1 MRYALHF
8 AARKFPVAKA
18 NLWSVGFLGE
28 RPLHN
33 FGGCGDIGS
42 RVSLFG
48 VGLST
53 FLSRLGRMNAV
64 VVETGT
70 HAPGCSFLGLSR
82 RVRACCQCRSAVAG
96 VRQSSSAS
104 DARPQFSPISCSAA
118 SAHRIGA
125 LIAAALVGPMSGIY
139 ATQAMESRQGAIDA
153 PPGSA
158 AETVVDRL
166 AAQAVLS
173 FRERHGLIAD
183 SDFAYAFSSWEEAAQ
198 NSGHAVADAWAE
210 VSQDLEDA
218 AILGLVDRA
227 VAAGQAER
235 ASVPA
240 PVRISHLVRKP
251 VAERAGRSRRRD
263 LPALSGAADGE
274 LCEFLVDSGA
284 RQPDNLQGER
294 RKEWVSF
301 LKVLAAKKV
310 AAAEPATVTR
320 ALRTLRELS
329 QWQVLRGRSG
339 GLGDVDSIDLFA
351 FLRDGTQA
359 PARALSGLRWFVK
372 LAGLGWD
379 LSDLQPAPKLG
390 REGPS
395 QAAVAEP
402 GMVEELEHRIV
413 QLYEAS
419 DPRWSCLL
427 ANWLIMAGCLRHQ
440 HLERS
445 YPVSITQSTAH
456 FWCSK
461 GKQSHSRAGFRWAAP
476 AHFTEGF
483 PWAEAWL
490 ESYGSLPASQRQRC
504 GICFDSAGHPWQ
516 FRQVTLLAQEVFSGL
531 EPPVSTYSWR
541 RVAPSVGTLMGLD
554 DTSLLALGDWTDK
567 SKVQSSKA
575 SMPIHYSGTRYS
587 LSVRVKHLTL
597 AATARCLALDSWAEA
612 QVQATDPSLQAE
624 VAEKIRLDGTTIW
637 RPPAGT
643 PGPPA
648 KLTFK
653 TTALKLRRQSR
664 ESQLVPG
671 GTRSKPAEP
680 KMPAQVNG
688 RVCSAFLRNGMRLCP
703 AFQSASCRADQ
714 CALAHQCATVLR
726 SGRVCGGR
734 HPARECHDRRRIA
747 PGDVPPAVSVPTG
760 VAEEPVRPPLPRKPQ
775 LPVTEPR
782 VAPAARPKAAGPRAS
797 TGLVEVE
804 VEALVAAEPVAMRPK
819 PKRRPRVSGDLPVQA
834 GAPVRLTP
842 RAASLDVVPAQP
854 ERRVRASSWRDRQ
867 PRDEPASSSQ
877 AGRPLRPGEWRD
889 KPASSRAP
897 VEPLRRGKKRGH
909 EDDEARFDELAR
921 TAPKKGDRQALQIPT
936 EVWRSRAGGRLFLG
950 ALPTEANKD
959 KFPPVALQITAM
971 AQHPWSRGGVV
982 LPGALHRQWQ
992 ITVWKPP

>member
-1 MRYALHF
+1 MVAEPGTL
-8 AARKFPVAKA
+8 ARG
-18 NLWSVGFLGE
+18 GF
-28 RPLHN
+28 
-33 FGGCGDIGS
+33 
-42 RVSLFG
+42 
-48 VGLST
+48 
-53 FLSRLGRMNAV
+53 
-64 VVETGT
+64 
-70 HAPGCSFLGLSR
+70 FLGLSR

-96 VRQSSSAS
+96 VRQSSSAG
-104 DARPQFSPISCSAA
+104 DARPQFAPISCPAA

-139 ATQAMESRQGAIDA
+139 ATQAMESRHGAIDA

-173 FRERHGLIAD
+173 FPERHGLIAD

-210 VSQDLEDA
+210 VSQDLEDD
-218 AILGLVDRA
+218 AILGLVDKA

-235 ASVPA
+235 ASVPV
-240 PVRISHLVRKP
+240 PVRISLVRKP
-251 VAERAGRSRRRD
+251 ERAGRSRKRD
-263 LPALSGAADGE
+263 LPALSGAAAGE

-339 GLGDVDSIDLFA
+339 GLGDVGSIDLFA
-351 FLRDGTQA
+351 FVRDGTQA

-413 QLYEAS
+413 QLYEAR
-419 DPRWSCLL
+419 DPRWSRLL

-456 FWCSK
+456 FCCSK

-490 ESYGSLPASQRQRC
+490 ESYGSLPASKRQRC

-531 EPPVSTYSWR
+531 EPPVSTYSSPLTHGGGWHLR
-541 RVAPSVGTLMGLD
+541 
-554 DTSLLALGDWTDK
+554 W
-567 SKVQSSKA
+567 
-575 SMPIHYSGTRYS
+575 
-587 LSVRVKHLTL
+587 VR
-597 AATARCLALDSWAEA
+597 
-612 QVQATDPSLQAE
+612 
-624 VAEKIRLDGTTIW
+624 
-637 RPPAGT
+637 
-643 PGPPA
+643 
-648 KLTFK
+648 
-653 TTALKLRRQSR
+653 
-664 ESQLVPG
+664 
-671 GTRSKPAEP
+671 
-680 KMPAQVNG
+680 
-688 RVCSAFLRNGMRLCP
+688 
-703 AFQSASCRADQ
+703 
-714 CALAHQCATVLR
+714 
-726 SGRVCGGR
+726 
-734 HPARECHDRRRIA
+734 
-747 PGDVPPAVSVPTG
+747 
-760 VAEEPVRPPLPRKPQ
+760 
-775 LPVTEPR
+775 
-782 VAPAARPKAAGPRAS
+782 
-797 TGLVEVE
+797 
-804 VEALVAAEPVAMRPK
+804 
-819 PKRRPRVSGDLPVQA
+819 
-834 GAPVRLTP
+834 
-842 RAASLDVVPAQP
+842 
-854 ERRVRASSWRDRQ
+854 
-867 PRDEPASSSQ
+867 
-877 AGRPLRPGEWRD
+877 
-889 KPASSRAP
+889 
-897 VEPLRRGKKRGH
+897 
-909 EDDEARFDELAR
+909 
-921 TAPKKGDRQALQIPT
+921 
-936 EVWRSRAGGRLFLG
+936 
-950 ALPTEANKD
+950 
-959 KFPPVALQITAM
+959 
-971 AQHPWSRGGVV
+971 
-982 LPGALHRQWQ
+982 
-992 ITVWKPP
+992 

>member
-8 AARKFPVAKA
+8 AAKKFPVAKA

-210 VSQDLEDA
+210 VSQDLEDD

-240 PVRISHLVRKP
+240 PARISHLVRKP

-359 PARALSGLRWFVK
+359 PARALSGLRW
-372 LAGLGWD
+372 AG
-379 LSDLQPAPKLG
+379 
-390 REGPS
+390 
-395 QAAVAEP
+395 
-402 GMVEELEHRIV
+402 I
-413 QLYEAS
+413 
-419 DPRWSCLL
+419 
-427 ANWLIMAGCLRHQ
+427 
-440 HLERS
+440 
-445 YPVSITQSTAH
+445 
-456 FWCSK
+456 
-461 GKQSHSRAGFRWAAP
+461 
-476 AHFTEGF
+476 
-483 PWAEAWL
+483 
-490 ESYGSLPASQRQRC
+490 
-504 GICFDSAGHPWQ
+504 
-516 FRQVTLLAQEVFSGL
+516 
-531 EPPVSTYSWR
+531 
-541 RVAPSVGTLMGLD
+541 
-554 DTSLLALGDWTDK
+554 
-567 SKVQSSKA
+567 
-575 SMPIHYSGTRYS
+575 
-587 LSVRVKHLTL
+587 
-597 AATARCLALDSWAEA
+597 
-612 QVQATDPSLQAE
+612 
-624 VAEKIRLDGTTIW
+624 
-637 RPPAGT
+637 
-643 PGPPA
+643 
-648 KLTFK
+648 
-653 TTALKLRRQSR
+653 
-664 ESQLVPG
+664 
-671 GTRSKPAEP
+671 
-680 KMPAQVNG
+680 
-688 RVCSAFLRNGMRLCP
+688 
-703 AFQSASCRADQ
+703 
-714 CALAHQCATVLR
+714 
-726 SGRVCGGR
+726 
-734 HPARECHDRRRIA
+734 
-747 PGDVPPAVSVPTG
+747 
-760 VAEEPVRPPLPRKPQ
+760 
-775 LPVTEPR
+775 
-782 VAPAARPKAAGPRAS
+782 
-797 TGLVEVE
+797 
-804 VEALVAAEPVAMRPK
+804 
-819 PKRRPRVSGDLPVQA
+819 
-834 GAPVRLTP
+834 
-842 RAASLDVVPAQP
+842 
-854 ERRVRASSWRDRQ
+854 
-867 PRDEPASSSQ
+867 
-877 AGRPLRPGEWRD
+877 
-889 KPASSRAP
+889 
-897 VEPLRRGKKRGH
+897 
-909 EDDEARFDELAR
+909 
-921 TAPKKGDRQALQIPT
+921 
-936 EVWRSRAGGRLFLG
+936 
-950 ALPTEANKD
+950 
-959 KFPPVALQITAM
+959 
-971 AQHPWSRGGVV
+971 
-982 LPGALHRQWQ
+982 
-992 ITVWKPP
+992 

>member
-1 MRYALHF
+1 M
-8 AARKFPVAKA
+8 
-18 NLWSVGFLGE
+18 
-28 RPLHN
+28 
-33 FGGCGDIGS
+33 
-42 RVSLFG
+42 
-48 VGLST
+48 
-53 FLSRLGRMNAV
+53 
-64 VVETGT
+64 
-70 HAPGCSFLGLSR
+70 
-82 RVRACCQCRSAVAG
+82 
-96 VRQSSSAS
+96 
-104 DARPQFSPISCSAA
+104 
-118 SAHRIGA
+118 
-125 LIAAALVGPMSGIY
+125 
-139 ATQAMESRQGAIDA
+139 
-153 PPGSA
+153 
-158 AETVVDRL
+158 
-166 AAQAVLS
+166 
-173 FRERHGLIAD
+173 
-183 SDFAYAFSSWEEAAQ
+183 
-198 NSGHAVADAWAE
+198 
-210 VSQDLEDA
+210 
-218 AILGLVDRA
+218 
-227 VAAGQAER
+227 AAGQTER
-235 ASVPA
+235 ASGPA
-240 PVRISHLVRKP
+240 PVRIRHLVRKP
-251 VAERAGRSRRRD
+251 VAERAGRSRKRD
-263 LPALSGAADGE
+263 VPALSGAAAGE

-284 RQPDNLQGER
+284 RQPDDLRGDR

-339 GLGDVDSIDLFA
+339 GLGDVDAIDLFA

-379 LSDLQPAPKLG
+379 LSDLQPASKLG

-445 YPVSITQSTAH
+445 YPVSISQSTAH

-483 PWAEAWL
+483 PWAEMWL
-490 ESYGSLPASQRQRC
+490 ESYGSLPASKRQRC

-541 RVAPSVGTLMGLD
+541 RVAPSVGTLLGLD

-612 QVQATDPSLQAE
+612 QIQATDPSLQAE

-664 ESQLVPG
+664 EAQLVPG
-671 GTRSKPAEP
+671 GTRAKPAEP

-703 AFQSASCRADQ
+703 AFQSASCRADP

-760 VAEEPVRPPLPRKPQ
+760 VAEEPVRPPLPRRPK

-782 VAPAARPKAAGPRAS
+782 VAPAARPKAVTGPRAS
-797 TGLVEVE
+797 ADLVEVE
-804 VEALVAAEPVAMRPK
+804 VEALVAAEPLAARPK
-819 PKRRPRVSGDLPVQA
+819 PKRRPRVSGDPPIRA
-834 GAPVRLTP
+834 RAPVRLTP
-842 RAASLDVVPAQP
+842 KAASMDVVPAQP

-867 PRDEPASSSQ
+867 PREEPASSSQ

-897 VEPLRRGKKRGH
+897 VEPVRRGKKRGR
-909 EDDEARFDELAR
+909 EDAEARFDELAR
-921 TAPKKGDRQALQIPT
+921 TAPTKGDRQALQIPT
-936 EVWRSRAGGRLFLG
+936 EVWRSQAGGRLLLG

-992 ITVWKPP
+992 ITSGSHREREFQSLWPLVKHTLWEGQHVLAHCMAGRHRGASAAVVLRSLLSGESLEASEAAIRSQRDIELWQVRRQNKDLAEWMLRVVRVTKLGTAPPLPVAYVATENSLLHLETAGGVTLCQHKNTKGARKLSSPMRTSDKFEAFAWLRESCTQCFSMAGAQWQAP